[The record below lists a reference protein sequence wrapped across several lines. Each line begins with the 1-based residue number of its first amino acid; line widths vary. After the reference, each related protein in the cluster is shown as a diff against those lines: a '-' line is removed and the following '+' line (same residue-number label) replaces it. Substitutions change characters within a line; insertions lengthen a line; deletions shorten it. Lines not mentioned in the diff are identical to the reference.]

1 MALYKEIL
9 SEVKRVI
16 EMMAAVEAE
25 NLALAEAKDALA
37 SGKCLK
43 ISYKG
48 TAQIHK
54 KGTEME
60 FDWINVSGETF
71 GHTEDLETDEF
82 LGLWK
87 GSSGDS
93 LKAFEISSGDKPLID
108 TTRNRCH
115 SKKLEPKAVK
125 KDITLTFKKGE
136 YLLKNFEYDRSGTTL
151 KEHLQVEDQD
161 ATVAIGIDIIVD
173 VETSDCGSLS
183 YLDDGG
189 GDMSEALA
197 AHVEPGDLEQASA
210 LIGDLASG
218 VSDLLAGLSEPV
230 HGVYAAT
237 ERLSES
243 QSADLFF
250 EASSIM
256 ANRLEAQLNAKG
268 GVEFGVLPPSVSF
281 GEGRRRVKVSPTVG
295 GSDNP
300 DASVSIGVQIDT
312 NPDNDRRLPVG
323 RFTAGVDVDAQ
334 GKVRGGS
341 FGWKCRF

>member
-9 SEVKRVI
+9 AEVKRVI

-43 ISYKG
+43 IGYKG
-48 TAQIHK
+48 TAQIQK
-54 KGTEME
+54 TGTEVE

-71 GHTEDLETDEF
+71 GHAEDLETDEF
-82 LGLWK
+82 RDLWK
-87 GSSGDS
+87 GSSADS
-93 LKAFEISSGDKPLID
+93 LKAFDITSGDKPLID

-115 SKKLEPKAVK
+115 SKKLEPKTVK

-136 YLLKNFEYDRSGTTL
+136 YLLKNFEYDHGGTTL
-151 KEHLQVEDQD
+151 KEHLKVTDQD
-161 ATVAIGIDIIVD
+161 ATVSLEIDIIVD
-173 VETSDCGSLS
+173 VETSDCGALS
-183 YLDDGG
+183 YLNEGG

-197 AHVEPGDLEQASA
+197 AYVSPEDLDQAGA
-210 LIGDLASG
+210 LLGDLAGG
-218 VSDLLAGLSEPV
+218 VSDLVAGLRDPV
-230 HGVYAAT
+230 HDVYAST
-237 ERLSES
+237 ERLSQS

-256 ANRLEAQLNAKG
+256 ANRLEAKLNAGG

-300 DASVSIGVQIDT
+300 DAAVSIGVQIDT
-312 NPDNDRRLPVG
+312 NSDDDRRLPVG
-323 RFTAGVDVDAQ
+323 RFTAGVDVDAR